1 MYLCVCGRVRLVTI
15 VLLVVPVQLLERE
28 CEEAVSTVRAQ
39 HEALIKELT
48 AQHQHEVPPLI
59 HILESNSLNT
69 QSHPTSEGGK
79 NTSAVAVSSA
89 ACRSRALSL
98 SCTPLVRVWADSLPG
113 CCGS

>member
-1 MYLCVCGRVRLVTI
+1 MYLCVCGRVRLLII

-59 HILESNSLNT
+59 HILLIEPSFELSANSPLKGEKILPPSLCRVLHLDR
-69 QSHPTSEGGK
+69 QPFLYHTS
-79 NTSAVAVSSA
+79 
-89 ACRSRALSL
+89 LWF
-98 SCTPLVRVWADSLPG
+98 VRGLMP
-113 CCGS
+113 